1 MGTEMLAVTGKLWSA
16 YLILVLYIVAMAA
29 VGVVTYKKSKSLDGF
44 LLGER
49 GMGGWMSAF
58 AYGTTY
64 FSAVVFIG
72 YAGTYGMSLGLGAVW
87 IGIANAVLGS
97 LLAWLVLAKRTRN
110 LSHRYNVS
118 TMAELFEKRYNSR
131 HIKLYVA
138 IVIFIFLIPYST
150 SVYQGIGYLSEAV
163 FGLDFVW

>member
-1 MGTEMLAVTGKLWSA
+1 MDKAMLAVTGEIWSA
-16 YLILVLYIVAMAA
+16 YLILVLFVLAMVA

-72 YAGTYGMSLGLGAVW
+72 YVVILSMGIGINVSYLIKISVEGSIVCICLGLGS
-87 IGIANAVLGS
+87 IIF
-97 LLAWLVLAKRTRN
+97 
-110 LSHRYNVS
+110 S
-118 TMAELFEKRYNSR
+118 TL
-131 HIKLYVA
+131 
-138 IVIFIFLIPYST
+138 
-150 SVYQGIGYLSEAV
+150 
-163 FGLDFVW
+163 